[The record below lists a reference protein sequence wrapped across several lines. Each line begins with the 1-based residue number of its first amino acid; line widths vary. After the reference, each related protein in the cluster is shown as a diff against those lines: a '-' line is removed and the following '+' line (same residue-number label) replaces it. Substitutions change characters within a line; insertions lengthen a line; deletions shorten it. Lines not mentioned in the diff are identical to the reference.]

1 MSIMLLCWLK
11 KIMKVI
17 INICGH
23 PERPEGRFNFKV
35 GPVKQK
41 KQRHRMLELSV
52 TNEQKISVTLTPVT
66 ATGKPAKL
74 DGTPTWEVQSGSS
87 TIVVAADGLSAE
99 LVSSDDPGDTTYLV
113 KADADL
119 GSGVVEISDIIKL
132 TVLGAQASSLGLT
145 AGVPV
150 PK

>member
-1 MSIMLLCWLK
+1 
-11 KIMKVI
+11 
-17 INICGH
+17 
-23 PERPEGRFNFKV
+23 
-35 GPVKQK
+35 
-41 KQRHRMLELSV
+41 MLELSV

-87 TIVVAADGLSAE
+87 TIVVAADGLLAE

-119 GSGVVEISDIIKL
+119 GAGVVELADVIRL

-145 AGVPV
+145 ASVPV